1 MGSKDIKLH
10 NEDVQEILSS
20 PPRSLIRWG
29 SSIIA
34 FIILA
39 FFIGSFFFRYPDIIY
54 AEVTITTENPPT
66 WIVARSTGKLKEIYV
81 NDHKTV
87 DKGEILAVIE
97 NSSNTKDVL
106 NLKQALVNFQISD
119 SIINFAFINHSVLGE
134 IQDVYSLFRKMLEKY
149 NNFFILN
156 LYGQKIKSKKRQ
168 LEEYEKYIVHL
179 LAQTNLNKRTV
190 YLSENEFK
198 REEIL
203 YKKDLSTLSAY
214 ESSEKE
220 LLSTKQSLEQLMATV
235 ANTRITIAQLQNEL
249 VELQTQKIEEHTQ
262 LKIELQSSFEALNTS
277 IKDWEQSY
285 LLTSPIYGILSYN
298 EIWKEFQY
306 VNEGDK
312 IFSIVSGNAGKI
324 IGRMQFS
331 VEGSGKVQI
340 GQRVNIQI
348 NGYPYLEYGFLTG
361 EIASISMLPEKEK
374 YTAVVTIPQVLITS
388 YNKHIILKGELSGSA
403 EIVTDNQ
410 SLGTRLLSPFRYIF
424 KKYI

>member
-87 DKGEILAVIE
+87 DKGEMLAVIE

-149 NNFFILN
+149 NNFFILD

-249 VELQTQKIEEHTQ
+249 AELQTQKIEEHTQ

-285 LLTSPIYGILSYN
+285 LLTSPLYGILSYN

-306 VNEGDK
+306 VNAGDK
-312 IFSIVSGNAGKI
+312 IFSIVRGNAGKI

-424 KKYI
+424 KKCI